1 MVMALSS
8 KTVAAED
15 KCDRD
20 GEEAEPEGEQ
30 DQVQHWLLLA
40 VAFCQPSSDPNAPE
54 ALMRLKA
61 RGDTCPAPHMKS
73 RGAAAR
79 SYKDPIKTAPKAQG
93 DVQGYGGDSTASR
106 DTKPENVS
114 CARHFIPAAA
124 RRRGDSDHSY
134 FSLMRTRIGPSRIYM
149 PGS

>member
-15 KCDRD
+15 ICDRD

-40 VAFCQPSSDPNAPE
+40 VAFCQPSSDPNAMNRITIAARRPTSSDPNAPE

-61 RGDTCPAPHMKS
+61 NGCFAGGYLSSAAYEIERGG
-73 RGAAAR
+73 GA
-79 SYKDPIKTAPKAQG
+79 I
-93 DVQGYGGDSTASR
+93 V
-106 DTKPENVS
+106 
-114 CARHFIPAAA
+114 
-124 RRRGDSDHSY
+124 
-134 FSLMRTRIGPSRIYM
+134 
-149 PGS
+149 

>member
-15 KCDRD
+15 ICDRD

-61 RGDTCPAPHMKS
+61 NGCFAGGYLS
-73 RGAAAR
+73 SAAYEIEWGGGA
-79 SYKDPIKTAPKAQG
+79 I
-93 DVQGYGGDSTASR
+93 V
-106 DTKPENVS
+106 
-114 CARHFIPAAA
+114 
-124 RRRGDSDHSY
+124 
-134 FSLMRTRIGPSRIYM
+134 
-149 PGS
+149 